1 LVRWSRRIRMQID
14 KDSVLSAASACV
26 YTRAEWHF
34 FISARAGMVG
44 VDPKV
49 LDYLTSKGHPFVVH
63 VGWLIPRP
71 MDLGAGRRWDD
82 SPQPSEAR

>member
-1 LVRWSRRIRMQID
+1 MQID
-14 KDSVLSAASACV
+14 KDSVLSSTSACV

-44 VDPKV
+44 DDPKL

-63 VGWLIPRP
+63 VG
-71 MDLGAGRRWDD
+71 
-82 SPQPSEAR
+82 